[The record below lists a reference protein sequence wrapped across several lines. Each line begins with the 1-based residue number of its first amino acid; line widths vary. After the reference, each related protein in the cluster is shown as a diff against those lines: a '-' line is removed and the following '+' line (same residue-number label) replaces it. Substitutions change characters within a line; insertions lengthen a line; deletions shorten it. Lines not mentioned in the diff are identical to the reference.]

1 MKKYYIA
8 YGSNLN
14 IPQMRRRCRD
24 AKIVGTAIIKDYRL
38 MFKGSQSG
46 SYLTIEKAEGYVVPV
61 GVWSVSEDDEKCLD
75 RYEGYPDFYYKA
87 EMDLDI
93 KGYRTGRIYHRKCF
107 IYIMHEDRLLGV
119 PSEHYCLVCK
129 DGYVSFGFDLDYL
142 LEAYEYSWEGRGC
155 KKVVE

>member
-14 IPQMRRRCRD
+14 IPQMKWRCKD
-24 AKIVGTAIIKDYRL
+24 AKIVGTAVIKDYRL

-61 GVWSVSEDDEKCLD
+61 GVWSVSEDDERCLD
-75 RYEGYPDFYYKA
+75 HYEGYPTFYYKT
-87 EMDLDI
+87 EMTLDI
-93 KGYRTGRIYHRKCF
+93 KGCRTGKIYRRKCF

-119 PSEHYCLVCK
+119 PSERYCKVCR
-129 DGYVSFGFDLDYL
+129 DGYTAFGFNWDYL
-142 LEAYEYSWEGRGC
+142 LEAFEYSWEGRGC
-155 KKVVE
+155 RKPAE